1 MTSARDLA
9 WILGAPA
16 RLLLLAAIRVYRV
29 TLSGWLGGQCRFLP
43 SCSRYAEDAIRTH
56 GAAKGTWLATRR
68 VLRCNPFGRG
78 GLDPAPPARGRR
90 RSDPAYDSIIQHVSH
105 APSMGEPRAG

>member
-43 SCSRYAEDAIRTH
+43 SCSRFAEDAIRTH
-56 GAAKGTWLATRR
+56 GAVKGTWLATRR
-68 VLRCNPFGRG
+68 ILRCNPFGRG
-78 GLDPAPPARGRR
+78 GLDPVPPARHRR
-90 RSDPAYDSIIQHVSH
+90 RGDPTYDSIIQQDSP
-105 APSMGEPRAG
+105 APSLGESRAG